1 MMIIMRRVY
10 LDNDLILGKFLE
22 PPESE
27 VEPFKVFFIDSME
40 VWKDIIYDYR
50 IYIGFACI
58 IGGGS

>member
-1 MMIIMRRVY
+1 MIIMRRVY
-10 LDNDLILGKFLE
+10 LNNDLILGKFLE

-27 VEPFKVFFIDSME
+27 VKPFKVFFIDIQ

>member
-27 VEPFKVFFIDSME
+27 VKPFKVFSCPGQLNRSHSQMLGKFE
-40 VWKDIIYDYR
+40 YGLPAK
-50 IYIGFACI
+50 F
-58 IGGGS
+58 

>member
-27 VEPFKVFFIDSME
+27 VKPFKVFLST
-40 VWKDIIYDYR
+40 VWKYGR
-50 IYIGFACI
+50 T
-58 IGGGS
+58 

>member
-27 VEPFKVFFIDSME
+27 VEPFKVFYRRPSME
-40 VWKDIIYDYR
+40 
-50 IYIGFACI
+50 GHNT
-58 IGGGS
+58 